1 MGELLQNSR
10 AFPEFVCPG
19 EALTDMIRTGPDQW
33 QSLVGG
39 STWNVARSLA
49 KLGLSTGFAGAI
61 SYDLFGDA
69 LYAASEQAELDCRL
83 IQRYAKSPLL
93 AIVGETSPPDYFFI
107 GDDAADLYFDPD
119 ALPTGWDQRL
129 RWAHFGGISLARP
142 RLAPKLIAL
151 AQRLKAQ
158 GVKISYDPNFRKLMD
173 ANYDATLVTMCG
185 LADVIKVS
193 DDDLI
198 GLFRNTDL
206 VHNFVKLRTMNPKAI
221 ILYTRGAAGASLHSH
236 LHLRGDDQDRSWHA
250 QPPKIEVVD
259 TVGAG
264 DASIAGL
271 LYSLDQHPERSPQ
284 MHLNFAVASGAAACL
299 AAGAQAPSVADIAPL
314 FAGMS

>member
-1 MGELLQNSR
+1 MANSSDNIHTP
-10 AFPEFVCPG
+10 FPQFVCPG

-49 KLGLSTGFAGAI
+49 KLGLATGFAGAI
-61 SYDLFGDA
+61 SQCLFGDA
-69 LYAASEQAELDCRL
+69 LYQASVKANLDLRL
-83 IQRYAKSPLL
+83 LQRYAKSPLL
-93 AIVGETSPPDYFFI
+93 AIVGEISPPDYFFI
-107 GDDAADLYFDPD
+107 GDDAADLYFSPEH
-119 ALPTGWDQRL
+119 LPSNWDSEL

-142 RLAPKLIAL
+142 RLAEKLIAL
-151 AQRLKAQ
+151 AQQLKTQ

-173 ANYDATLVTMCG
+173 ERYDSTLQTMCT

-198 GLFRNTDL
+198 GLFRSADL
-206 VHNFVKLRTMNPKAI
+206 HQHFTQLRVWNPNAI
-221 ILYTRGAAGASLHSH
+221 VLYTRGSAGASLHV
-236 LHLRGDDQDRSWHA
+236 GEESWQA
-250 QPPKIEVVD
+250 SPPPIQVVD

-271 LYSLDQHPERSPQ
+271 LYSLHQHPERHWQ
-284 MHLNFAVASGAAACL
+284 QHLDFSVASGAAACL
-299 AAGAQAPSVADIAPL
+299 AAGAQAPTIEQIIPL
-314 FAGMS
+314 FQTLSTTQEFK

>member
-1 MGELLQNSR
+1 MANVNKEPK
-10 AFPEFVCPG
+10 AFPQFVCPG

-49 KLGLSTGFAGAI
+49 KLGLRTGFAGAI
-61 SYDLFGDA
+61 SQCLFGDA
-69 LYAASEQAELDCRL
+69 LYHASREANLDLRL
-83 IQRYAKSPLL
+83 LQRYAKSPLL

-107 GDDAADLYFDPD
+107 GDDAADLYFSPD
-119 ALPTGWDQRL
+119 DLPSKWDSELQ
-129 RWAHFGGISLARP
+129 WAHFGGISLARP
-142 RLAPKLIAL
+142 RLAEKLIAL
-151 AQRLKAQ
+151 AQQLKAQ

-173 ANYDATLVTMCG
+173 ANSDHTLQTMCA

-198 GLFRNTDL
+198 GLFRSADL
-206 VHNFVKLRTMNPKAI
+206 DQHFQTLRGFNPEAVV
-221 ILYTRGAAGASLHSH
+221 LYTRGAAGASLHVGQQVW
-236 LHLRGDDQDRSWHA
+236 RA
-250 QPPKIEVVD
+250 APPQIVVVD

-271 LYSLDQHPERSPQ
+271 LYSLHQHPERNWQ
-284 MHLNFAVASGAAACL
+284 QHLYFSVASGAAACL
-299 AAGAQAPSVADIAPL
+299 AAGAQAPTVEQIMPL
-314 FAGMS
+314 YQTLNMD